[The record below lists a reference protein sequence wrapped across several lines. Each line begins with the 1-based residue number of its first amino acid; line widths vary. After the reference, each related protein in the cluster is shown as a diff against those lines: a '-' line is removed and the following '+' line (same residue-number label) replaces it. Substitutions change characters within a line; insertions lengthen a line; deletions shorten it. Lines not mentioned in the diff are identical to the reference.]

1 MHGAVP
7 GDMYF
12 RMFGVL
18 RVFRVR
24 KQLFRE
30 LIYRQCGRLR
40 ERVYEVLLRVQRDK
54 LPCEIREL
62 WEQLLGKLRRVFW
75 KLWKRLWRMS
85 GL

>member
-12 RMFGVL
+12 RMLGVL

-30 LIYRQCGRLR
+30 LLYRLCGWLC
-40 ERVYEVLLRVQRDK
+40 ERVYEVLLGVQRVM
-54 LPCEIREL
+54 LQWVLGEL
-62 WEQLLGKLRRVFW
+62 WEQLLRELRRVFW
-75 KLWKRLWRMS
+75 KLWKRLWRMP